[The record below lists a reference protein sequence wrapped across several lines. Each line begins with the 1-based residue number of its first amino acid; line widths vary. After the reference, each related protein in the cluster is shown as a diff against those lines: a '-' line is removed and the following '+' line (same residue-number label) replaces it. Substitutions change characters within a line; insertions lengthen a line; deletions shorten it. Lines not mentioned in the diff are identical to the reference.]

1 MKKVLFSIVT
11 LLMMGTSIM
20 FTACSKDDNK
30 GGGEEDNKKEEALAI
45 VNKNYVNNTVIATYK
60 GLATASEDLAITI
73 GGIKSD
79 ADVEKACNIWKT
91 SRQYWEWSEAF
102 LFGAASNYS
111 IDPHIDTWPFD
122 RAAFDKYMAKYH
134 PATDED
140 DAAIIDEAIA
150 TGQNLTGFH
159 AVEYLLFRD
168 GKPRKLSEITDDEL
182 YFMTSA
188 ATDLFLNACR
198 LEAAWAGI
206 DNIPTLH
213 ASLLE
218 ETEMEPADNFGEE
231 FVNAGQKGSR
241 WASATLASVQI
252 IEGAQDIIGEVR
264 DAKIGSPAT
273 GEDPNYI
280 ESPHA
285 YNSIQDFYDNTMSC
299 VHAMYGN
306 MNVTAPT
313 TTPAAGSLMAYCTT
327 NYPKE
332 TTAAYEAFVNAL
344 KAVDSMKKPFVLNFN
359 DASAKAAMEALDE
372 LDGALDDLKTA
383 LLKD

>member
-241 WASATLASVQI
+241 WSSATLASVQI